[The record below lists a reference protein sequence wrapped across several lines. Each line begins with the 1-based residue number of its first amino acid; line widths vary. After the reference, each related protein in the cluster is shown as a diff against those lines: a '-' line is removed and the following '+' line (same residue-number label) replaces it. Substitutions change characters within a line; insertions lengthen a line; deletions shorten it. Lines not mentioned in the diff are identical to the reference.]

1 MKAKITSFKSSFF
14 EYLCGFIWFDQD
26 KLESLMERYPIGA
39 TEQGEPIFWHINA
52 EHKITN
58 GHILTMDSETGKVY
72 DESWY
77 YQDGRPTCLFGEHL
91 LTTFPSQ
98 TVALVKD
105 EMTAVVMSTFSTPYL
120 WLAIG
125 KEQTTPTDLLSLEG
139 KSVVVFPDRGEFS
152 KWEECLMQVPYL
164 HYHISDVMEKAQGEC
179 HTIAQMILSQQPLRP
194 TEAEAALMRME
205 QANPN
210 IALLVKALDLE
221 VVGISAVDDE
231 TKVQTT
237 KLEPV
242 SKESK
247 EDAVVQ
253 SILLAQEKRW
263 HGRNPE
269 CHKCNHSHEGING
282 TYCGKLRRYVEYEKG
297 DCGLEAEI
305 PPAPD

>member
-1 MKAKITSFKSSFF
+1 MKAEVTSFKSSFF
-14 EYLCGFIWFDQD
+14 EYLCGFIWFDQER
-26 KLESLMERYPIGA
+26 LETLMKQSPIGA

-52 EHKITN
+52 EHRITN

-72 DESWY
+72 DECWY

-91 LTTFPSQ
+91 LDTFPSQ
-98 TVALVKD
+98 TVALVKG
-105 EMTAVVMSTFSTPYL
+105 EMTAAVMSCFPTPYV

-125 KEQTTPTDLLSLEG
+125 KEQATLTDLLPFEG
-139 KSVVVFPDRGEFS
+139 KSVVVFPDRGEYG
-152 KWEECLMQVPYL
+152 KWQETLQAVPNL

-179 HTIAQMILSQQPLRP
+179 HTIAQMVLNQQALRP

-221 VVGISAVDDE
+221 VVGISAADDE

-237 KLEPV
+237 KSEPV

-247 EDAVVQ
+247 LDTVVQ
-253 SILLAQEKRW
+253 SILLDQEERW

-269 CHKCNHSHEGING
+269 CHKCSHSHEGING
-282 TYCGKLRRYVEYEKG
+282 TYCGKLHRYVEYGKG
-297 DCGLEAEI
+297 DCILEAE
-305 PPAPD
+305 DTSCS